1 MDMQTPAQ
9 AIDLMLDASDLVS
22 ARFLA
27 TAVSGRLEQ
36 QTDIL
41 AKNDRRA
48 TSLF

>member
-9 AIDLMLDASDLVS
+9 AIDLMLDASDRVS
-22 ARFLA
+22 ARFVA
-27 TAVSGRLEQ
+27 TAVSGRLER

-41 AKNDRRA
+41 KNNRRA